1 MSLPVPNA
9 SALFDLTGEVALV
22 TGASSGLGQRFAR
35 VLAANGASVVLAARR
50 VDRLQDTANA
60 INAAGGRAIAVGCDV
75 TDTASVEAAF
85 EAAAAAFGTVT
96 LTVAN
101 AGLADEGRAIETSD
115 ERFRG
120 VMDVNLD
127 GVFRVARAAGARLI
141 AEGRS
146 GTVVVTASILGIGV
160 TRGVVAYATSK
171 AAVIQLTKALALEWA
186 AKGIRVNAIAP
197 GYFSTEINAA
207 FLASEQGQKL
217 VQAVPQRRIGAE
229 GDLDGA
235 LLLLASPRASGY
247 MTGSIVVVDGG
258 HLLPIA

>member
-1 MSLPVPNA
+1 M
-9 SALFDLTGEVALV
+9 

-35 VLAANGASVVLAARR
+35 VLAANGATVVLAARR
-50 VDRLQDTANA
+50 VDRLQETARA

-75 TDTASVEAAF
+75 TETASVEAAF
-85 EAAAAAFGTVT
+85 EAATAAFGTVT

-115 ERFRG
+115 ERFRS

-141 AEGRS
+141 AERKS
-146 GTVVVTASILGIGV
+146 GSVIVTASILGIGV
-160 TRGVVAYATSK
+160 SRGVVAYAASK
-171 AAVIQLTKALALEWA
+171 AAVIQLTRALALEWA
-186 AKGIRVNAIAP
+186 TKGIRVNALAP
-197 GYFSTEINAA
+197 GYFATEINAA

-247 MTGSIVVVDGG
+247 MTGSIIVVDGG
-258 HLLPIA
+258 NLLPIA

>member
-1 MSLPVPNA
+1 
-9 SALFDLTGEVALV
+9 V

-35 VLAANGASVVLAARR
+35 VLAANGATVVLAARR
-50 VDRLQDTANA
+50 VDRLQETARA

-75 TDTASVEAAF
+75 TETASVEAAF
-85 EAAAAAFGTVT
+85 EAATAAFGTVT

-115 ERFRG
+115 ERFRS

-141 AEGRS
+141 AERKS
-146 GTVVVTASILGIGV
+146 GSVIVTASILGIGV
-160 TRGVVAYATSK
+160 SRGVVAYAASK
-171 AAVIQLTKALALEWA
+171 AAVIQLTRALALEWA
-186 AKGIRVNAIAP
+186 TKGIRVNALAP
-197 GYFSTEINAA
+197 GYFATEINAA

-247 MTGSIVVVDGG
+247 MTGSIIVVDGG
-258 HLLPIA
+258 NLLPIA